1 MTGALDVVAHH
12 LMVYRRTW
20 KGSMFVSF
28 ASPILFLAAIG
39 LGLGSLV
46 GRGASS
52 SLNGASYLSFL
63 TPGLLAA
70 TAMQTAFV
78 ETTYPIMAK
87 IQWLRTYDGML
98 ATPLAVRDILVGE
111 LGWLVLRLTMTAA
124 AFFVVMLLFGT
135 VHSIAALLVI
145 PVAVLTG
152 LAFGAPIMAFTAT
165 QRKDKGFPTIQR
177 FIITPLFLLGG
188 VFFPISQLPQVVQ
201 AIAWITPLSHS
212 VVLARGLALG
222 SGIGAAGIN
231 LAVLLAYATAGI
243 VAASITLPRRLIR

>member
-12 LMVYRRTW
+12 LVVYRRTW

-46 GRGASS
+46 GRGAAS
-52 SLNGASYLSFL
+52 SLSGASYVSFL
-63 TPGLLAA
+63 TPGLLAG

-78 ETTYPIMAK
+78 ETTYPVMAR

-98 ATPLAVRDILVGE
+98 ATPLEVSDILLGE
-111 LGWLVLRLTMTAA
+111 VGWLALRLTITAA
-124 AFFVVMLLFGT
+124 AFFTVMLLFGT
-135 VHSIAALLVI
+135 VHSVAAVLVI

-188 VFFPISQLPQVVQ
+188 VFFPISQLPQLVQ
-201 AIAWITPLSHS
+201 GVAWITPLAHS
-212 VVLARGLALG
+212 VALARGLALG
-222 SGIGAAGIN
+222 GNLAGAGLD
-231 LAVLLAYATAGI
+231 LAVLVAYATAGI
-243 VAASITLPRRLIR
+243 VAAGITLPRRLIR